1 MLIDSVIIKLIR
13 NGAGVSPDYSLTI
26 YGYGAL
32 EYNGI
37 ENVEVKGKVEEE
49 FDYDKVISLLS
60 KFKSSGFFS
69 LNNQYSVDESAGPP
83 FTVISISMPVN
94 DGEMKIKNITH
105 YNDDENVPNEL
116 KNLEE
121 QIDEIT
127 MSDRWVGKSSEIEHE
142 TQSDEKKKNSRLL
155 NDDEKFLYMLERNQR
170 HR

>member
-32 EYNGI
+32 EYNGN
-37 ENVEVKGKVEEE
+37 ENVKVKGKVEEE
-49 FDYDKVISLLS
+49 FDYNKVISLLS

-69 LNNQYSVDESAGPP
+69 LNDPYSVDESAGPP
-83 FTVISISMPVN
+83 YTVISISMPGN
-94 DGEMKIKNITH
+94 DGEMKIKSITH
-105 YNDDENVPNEL
+105 YDDDENVPNEL
-116 KNLEE
+116 TKLEE

-142 TQSDEKKKNSRLL
+142 TQQDEKKKTLSRL
-155 NDDEKFLYMLERNQR
+155 DDEKFLYMLERNQR

>member
-32 EYNGI
+32 EYNGT
-37 ENVEVKGKVEEE
+37 ENVKVKGKVEEE
-49 FDYDKVISLLS
+49 FDYNKVISLLS

-69 LNNQYSVDESAGPP
+69 LNDAYSVDESAGPP
-83 FTVISISMPVN
+83 YTVISISMPGN
-94 DGEMKIKNITH
+94 DGEMKIKSITH
-105 YNDDENVPNEL
+105 YDDDENVPNEL
-116 KNLEE
+116 TKLEE

-142 TQSDEKKKNSRLL
+142 TQQDEKKKTLSRL
-155 NDDEKFLYMLERNQR
+155 DDEKFLYMLERNQR

>member
-1 MLIDSVIIKLIR
+1 MLTDSVIIKLIR

-26 YGYGAL
+26 YGYGTL
-32 EYNGI
+32 EYNGN
-37 ENVEVKGKVEEE
+37 ENVKVKGKVEEE

-69 LNNQYSVDESAGPP
+69 LNDSYSVDESAGPP
-83 FTVISISMPVN
+83 FTVISISMPCN
-94 DGEMKIKNITH
+94 DGEMKIKSITH

-116 KNLEE
+116 TKLEE

-127 MSDRWVGKSSEIEHE
+127 MSERWIGKSSEIEHE
-142 TQSDEKKKNSRLL
+142 SQSDEKKKTLSRL
-155 NDDEKFLYMLERNQR
+155 DDEKFLYMLERNQR